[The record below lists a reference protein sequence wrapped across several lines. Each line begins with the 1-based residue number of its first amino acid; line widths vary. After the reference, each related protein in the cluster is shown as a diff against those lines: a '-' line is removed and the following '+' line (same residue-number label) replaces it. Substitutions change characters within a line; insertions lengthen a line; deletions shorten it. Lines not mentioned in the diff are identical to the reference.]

1 MARETNLIVLGSL
14 FVVNELLEGPANE
27 RMKKVS
33 GWTKDRKKK
42 INDNCKIKN
51 VMKMEVVGLS
61 CSALFTVVSLW
72 STTAHGA
79 QE

>member
-33 GWTKDRKKK
+33 EWTK

>member
-33 GWTKDRKKK
+33 EWTK

-72 STTAHGA
+72 STTA